1 MTVAM
6 SICSFRNNLQRCS
19 VKNSQNS
26 QESTCAC
33 NFFNKETLAQVFS
46 CEFCGIS
53 KNILSLKNTSGGCLC
68 TLRKSI
74 SKYGF
79 FEITYIK
86 EIYLMQGTSVSISD
100 NFCFFECKLNRWKY
114 IILRKYKKCYVPSKC
129 SSLYGYIF

>member
-1 MTVAM
+1 MLPLLLTEAVA
-6 SICSFRNNLQRCS
+6 RRYS
-19 VKNSQNS
+19 VKNVFLEILQNS
-26 QESTCAC
+26 QKNNCTRVS
-33 NFFNKETLAQVFS
+33 FLKKETLAQVFS

-100 NFCFFECKLNRWKY
+100 NFCFFECKLNR
-114 IILRKYKKCYVPSKC
+114 
-129 SSLYGYIF
+129 